1 MFAST
6 LKMMLLLYDSKLT
19 EIYSLVTSTAAT
31 AAGADPFAEEGRGG
45 LSAKTTPSGVSTAS
59 IELFPSYQLIDL
71 MT

>member
-45 LSAKTTPSGVSTAS
+45 LSAKTTPSGFCRIA
-59 IELFPSYQLIDL
+59 D
-71 MT
+71 MTGTNDKS